1 MAGGAS
7 SGLEGWKER
16 WTVIVDWGGTV
27 NCSVSLP
34 GLLEIEETLEAEE
47 LVAIV
52 SPAHKGRTYIH
63 HQPSRTGSDSLNHSR
78 QPHPPPVPIDS
89 SIQTT

>member
-7 SGLEGWKER
+7 SSLEGWKER

-52 SPAHKGRTYIH
+52 S
-63 HQPSRTGSDSLNHSR
+63 
-78 QPHPPPVPIDS
+78 
-89 SIQTT
+89 TTQ